1 MFQQIIA
8 LLIILFF
15 LVRLF
20 WQRKNKQVSRT
31 EFFFWLI
38 FWFLVALVIIFI
50 KKIDILVAG
59 LGFSATGIDVLL
71 YLSVAAL
78 FYLIFRLRLKL
89 EKIDREITK
98 IVREIAVKK

>member
-1 MFQQIIA
+1 MFQQVIA
-8 LLIILFF
+8 LLVIGLF
-15 LVRLF
+15 LARLF
-20 WQRKNKQVSRT
+20 WQRKNKQVSRI

-38 FWFLVALVIIFI
+38 FWFLAVLVIIFI

-71 YLSVAAL
+71 YLSVAVL
-78 FYLIFRLRLKL
+78 FYFIFRLRLKF

-98 IVREIAVKK
+98 IVREIAIKK